1 MATTGGRARVEAY
14 GFVISKS
21 KFVGKSTAQNIA
33 VDCVF
38 KPFVCGNFCVIGSRA
53 GLGYYQALLNLT

>member
-1 MATTGGRARVEAY
+1 MATAGGRARVEAY
-14 GFVISKS
+14 GFVILMNKL
-21 KFVGKSTAQNIA
+21 VGKSAAQNIA

-53 GLGYYQALLNLT
+53 GLGYYQALINLT